1 MPSGDGCG
9 DTSTAM
15 TERSRMHQRKWL
27 SHAFPCFSDDM
38 RHDSFLA
45 QHLDN
50 KVLEYIKTDIID
62 VAHADVG
69 MPSEWMDERV
79 FHSTTVPVAVGD
91 EVTVQPAHGQEAF
104 RATVVELK
112 QGGKVVTV
120 ADKTGQKT
128 EHRREFLRKIEYKV
142 VICMH
147 SDNAS
152 QHFKTVK
159 ALHWL
164 SHLKERFPWLRT
176 VRWCFGCPG
185 HGKGPWDGISAVMRC
200 Y

>member
-1 MPSGDGCG
+1 MVFTNTQKENPEASAALTHAVLDQELFKLCFEQVAVSVYRLECADGKVVEV
-9 DTSTAM
+9 
-15 TERSRMHQRKWL
+15 ERSRMHQRKWL

-62 VAHADVG
+62 VAHADVT

-104 RATVVELK
+104 CATVVEL
-112 QGGKVVTV
+112 QQVGEVFTV
-120 ADKTGQKT
+120 ADKTGQKM
-128 EHRREFLRKIEYKV
+128 EHRRDLLRKIEYKV
-142 VICMH
+142 VIFMH

-152 QHFKTVK
+152 QHFNTVK
-159 ALHWL
+159 ALH
-164 SHLKERFPWLRT
+164 
-176 VRWCFGCPG
+176 
-185 HGKGPWDGISAVMRC
+185 
-200 Y
+200 